1 MQVSF
6 AGFPAGISAALTNSQ
21 THYSLLESDFLQNT
35 FFFLSPFCVLFFG
48 EEKVMQLHREL
59 FTLI

>member
-35 FFFLSPFCVLFFG
+35 FFSFHHSVCSFL
-48 EEKVMQLHREL
+48 EKKK
-59 FTLI
+59 